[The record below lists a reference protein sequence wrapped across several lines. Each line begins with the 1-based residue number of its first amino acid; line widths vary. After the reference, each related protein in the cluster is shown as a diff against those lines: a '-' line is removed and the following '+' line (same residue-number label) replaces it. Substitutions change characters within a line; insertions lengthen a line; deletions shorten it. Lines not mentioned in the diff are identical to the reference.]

1 PTVFSRPEDG
11 NAASAMKL
19 LGIAEAEV
27 GWGWDATVRLSLATA
42 CNHQPTFSEM
52 HLIDSDGPFQDKT
65 LSSYY

>member
-1 PTVFSRPEDG
+1 
-11 NAASAMKL
+11 MKL
-19 LGIAEAEV
+19 LGTAEAEV
-27 GWGWDATVRLSLATA
+27 GWGWDVRLSLATV